1 VKGLT
6 EKIKRSVIIVSTA
19 WCPELQ
25 NNKDNEKN
33 HSANSIALTA
43 STTMLTSPA
52 IVTLPRN
59 SYTSLCKHNV
69 QVNHHSLSSD
79 MFSPMPGHY
88 SLHGILGR
96 LLNINSVMVRDKPN
110 MLRVFQLLGFPIP
123 NFAQTPLILMSAS

>member
-1 VKGLT
+1 
-6 EKIKRSVIIVSTA
+6 
-19 WCPELQ
+19 
-25 NNKDNEKN
+25 
-33 HSANSIALTA
+33 
-43 STTMLTSPA
+43 MLTYHAHLPA

-59 SYTSLCKHNV
+59 AYTSLSKHNV
-69 QVNHHSLSSD
+69 QFNHHSLSSD

>member
-1 VKGLT
+1 MKGLT

-69 QVNHHSLSSD
+69 QVNHHSLSSE
-79 MFSPMPGHY
+79 HA
-88 SLHGILGR
+88 I
-96 LLNINSVMVRDKPN
+96 K
-110 MLRVFQLLGFPIP
+110 LRVQIALYPTLVSPLYVLTDAWSLLASQHTRPIVE
-123 NFAQTPLILMSAS
+123 SK